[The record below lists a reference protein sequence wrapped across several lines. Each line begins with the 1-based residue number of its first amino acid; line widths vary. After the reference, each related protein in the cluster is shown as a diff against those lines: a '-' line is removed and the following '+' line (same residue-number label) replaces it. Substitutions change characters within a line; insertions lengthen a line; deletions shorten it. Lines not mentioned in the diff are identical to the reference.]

1 MKLKEFNLGFSD
13 AKNELLRT
21 PEILINCFHD
31 NNNILEKL
39 LNGDKYML
47 LGTKG
52 VGKSAYSAKIQ
63 LEAKNYSNIYV
74 SSLELN
80 DFDFSLFFKTNVDSN
95 FIGGKKFKE
104 PWDFLLLHMIY
115 KVIYYDMKITEVPE
129 IIEVINYLEKNGLN
143 LKLKSK
149 EIVKKLKSFKVGKGI
164 ELQFDLDNE
173 KCEKFEYS
181 TLIKNCID
189 KMLENLSY
197 IHFNDKNLKILL
209 DGLDDILRFKKDTI
223 QILTS
228 LIRSTDYLNMNFL
241 KNNIPIKIILFIRQD
256 IFSLLIDP
264 DLNKIKRD
272 WSEYLKWTDKI
283 DDLKELVELRLSS
296 SDKLKKYDNYWD
308 KIFPPLI
315 KNKDSW
321 EHIIEYTLIKPR
333 DILQFLIICQNLFPE
348 KKSLTFQEINIALR
362 EYSSEYFID
371 EMKNELSGFA
381 DDKLIKELEQVF
393 QRIGDNKFNYNKF
406 FTLLKETN
414 KKLDESIIK
423 DILLR
428 LFESGYIGHLQENS
442 RNKKTSVLFKH
453 RNPTIKIDYKE
464 YFIIHKGLHKALGI
478 ISN

>member
-63 LEAKNYSNIYV
+63 LEAKNNSNIYV

-348 KKSLTFQEINIALR
+348 KNL
-362 EYSSEYFID
+362 
-371 EMKNELSGFA
+371 
-381 DDKLIKELEQVF
+381 
-393 QRIGDNKFNYNKF
+393 
-406 FTLLKETN
+406 
-414 KKLDESIIK
+414 
-423 DILLR
+423 
-428 LFESGYIGHLQENS
+428 
-442 RNKKTSVLFKH
+442 
-453 RNPTIKIDYKE
+453 
-464 YFIIHKGLHKALGI
+464 
-478 ISN
+478 